1 MMLGFLSNMKS
12 KLMVVEAFALFV
24 PTTIASDG
32 RRYAIAAH
40 RESHNERNLMRNFL
54 AFVFFLIEVVV
65 SLPYSLLLI

>member
-32 RRYAIAAH
+32 RRY
-40 RESHNERNLMRNFL
+40 ERNLMRNFL

-65 SLPYSLLLI
+65 SLPYYLLLI